1 MGLDRM
7 ARNAVGIFCSTNTE
21 KNRCLELP
29 PYYYRDDNC
38 QDIKLKDYQDE
49 DYQEATRQHQIGA
62 LAQPMWTP
70 PMAMGGRGGDIKVTA
85 SRQAAGAHAKHKN
98 GLAA

>member
-1 MGLDRM
+1 MYISSM
-7 ARNAVGIFCSTNTE
+7 VVWYPFEPPVNAA
-21 KNRCLELP
+21 
-29 PYYYRDDNC
+29 YM
-38 QDIKLKDYQDE
+38 
-49 DYQEATRQHQIGA
+49 QHQIGA

-70 PMAMGGRGGDIKVTA
+70 PMDMGGRGGDIKVTA